1 MASNSC
7 NYFHTIDPLTNPAEL
22 IEPYTNARQLLK
34 TIKIV
39 IFVVIWFLITLVIS
53 LVGPM
58 ELAEVMVTLVFN
70 REAHENVSVEPTTK
84 KLLIQMKGQIDAIGT
99 MYHELAPP
107 DSFYVNIALENFDS
121 EGNISLWKSANWKV
135 YIAHDVHELE
145 TVRHY
150 FEIDDTLRFNKDQY
164 RSTING
170 WDNPNVHLRVTFL
183 SNYNESIAFHLK
195 IDSNPLNILFGSCC
209 GVILLIFLYAMITL
223 NMTSRTF
230 AAIFSSAAAIGVLS
244 LMGKAPTLRA
254 IMLWI
259 DMQTMILLFSM
270 MVMVSV
276 LSQTGLY
283 DYITMLAYQLSRG
296 HVWRLIFNLYM
307 LTALL
312 SAFWTTATIVL
323 LLVPITIR
331 LCEILGLRTQL
342 ILIGVAIFANIG
354 GTLTPLGGESNLI
367 VASNRHVHN
376 NGVTFFQFTW
386 HMLPGVVLS
395 MIVSFVLF
403 YLMVRNRVIETTDQK
418 LDRLIGA
425 YERKF
430 LLAKKPK
437 EVVEI
442 ENRLKELRI
451 SLNQHQANIFEEE
464 TNFEIKLR
472 DIRARYKITDKPLL
486 IKSSIAF
493 GFACIMFCLH
503 ASPWMAITN
512 VCWTAILSFLLLLI
526 LIDVRSFEHIVDRV
540 EWSTLMFLASL
551 FIFMEALV
559 RLGLIDFLGDQMFRV
574 ISEAD
579 SRCRMIIAM
588 VTLMWVGGI
597 ASALVNNIPIA
608 TMLSHLTIKLA
619 FNRHLGLPL
628 RPMIWA
634 MCFGTGFG
642 ANGGL
647 LGSASNIVVAG
658 VAFKHGHDI
667 EFFTFLF
674 LGLPIMIITCLIATT
689 YLIIAHQFLHW
700 QNGKLLFPNL
710 DYSEIA
716 EG

>member
-7 NYFHTIDPLTNPAEL
+7 NDFHTILPLTNPSEL
-22 IEPYTNARQLLK
+22 IEPYTNAQQLL
-34 TIKIV
+34 TNIKIV
-39 IFVVIWFLITLVIS
+39 IFVVIWFLIALVIS

-58 ELAEVMVTLVFN
+58 ELVEVLVTLMFN
-70 REAHENVSVEPTTK
+70 KETHQNIDIEPTTN
-84 KLLIQMKGQIDAIGT
+84 KLFIQLKGQIDAIGT
-99 MYHELAPP
+99 MDHELAPP

-121 EGNISLWKSANWKV
+121 EGNVSLWKSPNWTV

-150 FEIDDTLRFNKDQY
+150 FDIDDTLRFNKDQY

-183 SNYNESIAFHLK
+183 SNYNESIAFYLK
-195 IDSNPLNILFGSCC
+195 IDSNPLNIFFGSCC
-209 GVILLIFLYAMITL
+209 GVILLIFLYIMVTL
-223 NMTSRTF
+223 NIAERTF
-230 AAIFSSAAAIGVLS
+230 AAIFSSTAAIGVLS
-244 LMGKAPTLRA
+244 LMGKAPTLKA

-259 DMQTMILLFSM
+259 DMQTMILLFSL

-354 GTLTPLGGESNLI
+354 GTLTPLGGQPNLI

-376 NGVTFFQFTW
+376 NGVTFFEFTL
-386 HMLPGVVLS
+386 HMLPGVLLS
-395 MIVSFVLF
+395 MIVSFVMF
-403 YLMVRNRVIETTDQK
+403 YLMVRNRVIETTEQK
-418 LDRLIGA
+418 LDRLIEA
-425 YERKF
+425 YGRKL
-430 LLAKKPK
+430 LLAKNRK

-451 SLNQHQANIFEEE
+451 NLNQHQENIFEEE
-464 TNFEIKLR
+464 TNFETKLK

-486 IKSSIAF
+486 IKSCIAF
-493 GFACIMFCLH
+493 GFACVMFLLH
-503 ASPWMAITN
+503 ASPWIAMTN
-512 VCWTAILSFLLLLI
+512 VCWTAILAFLLLLI
-526 LIDVRSFEHIVDRV
+526 LIDVSSFEHIVDHV
-540 EWSTLMFLASL
+540 EWSTLIFLAAL

-559 RLGLIDFLGDQMFRV
+559 KLGLIDFVGDQAFRV

-579 SRCRMIIAM
+579 SNFRMLIAM
-588 VTLMWVGGI
+588 GTLIWVGGI
-597 ASALVNNIPIA
+597 ASALVDNIPIA
-608 TMLSHLTIKLA
+608 TMLSQVTIKLA
-619 FNRHLGLPL
+619 FNSHLGLPL

-634 MCFGTGFG
+634 MCFGTGLG

-647 LGSASNIVVAG
+647 FGSASNIVVAG
-658 VAFKHGHDI
+658 VALKHGHDI
-667 EFFTFLF
+667 EFFSFLF

-689 YLIIAHQFLHW
+689 YLIIAHEFLHW
-700 QNGKLLFPNL
+700 QNVKSLSSNL

-716 EG
+716 AG